1 MRRIYSLLFLL
12 FIGSFQLAL
21 AQVGQSPYSVKGIG
35 VINSLATARNM
46 GMGGV
51 GIGNSHYL
59 YLNNVNPAMLTRN
72 NFYTTFEAGMSL
84 ESSSM
89 LTEDQQD
96 RVTSGGLDYLS
107 VAFPIIYDRLTF
119 NAGIAPYSTVNY
131 NMATLRPVEG
141 TTSSSVT
148 NFKGTGGTTQA
159 YAATGLKVYK
169 GFSVGLRA
177 SYIFGAI
184 TEEIT
189 TRILDGSG
197 TIGANAFNARFS
209 DQTSFSDILLT
220 GGLAYRGK
228 IPGTENNFL
237 MAGLT
242 YDRATNLN
250 ATRYNFVERTL
261 NGSIATSVI
270 SGDTISGSYFLPA
283 SIGTGISFEK
293 LYHYSLAADVKW
305 QNWEEYQG
313 FEGSGSDLG
322 KSYRLGLGGEWTP
335 DFSSAKPGT
344 YYKRMT
350 YRMGLQY
357 EKTPFVFNGENIND
371 FGINFGVTLPVS
383 NASSIHT
390 SFLFGQRGK
399 TENNLIRERYFRLS
413 LGITFN
419 DRWFTK
425 VKYD

>member
-1 MRRIYSLLFLL
+1 MRRTYSLLFLL
-12 FIGSFQLAL
+12 FIGSIFHSAL
-21 AQVGQSPYSVKGIG
+21 AQVGQSPYTVKGIG
-35 VINSLATARNM
+35 AINSMATARNM
-46 GMGGV
+46 GMGGI

-59 YLNNVNPAMLTRN
+59 YLNNMNPAMLTRN

-84 ESSSM
+84 ESRNFTT
-89 LTEDQQD
+89 LEDES
-96 RVTSGGLDYLS
+96 RATSGGLDYLS

-131 NMATLRPVEG
+131 NMATVQPIVGAPGSSR
-141 TTSSSVT
+141 TT
-148 NFKGTGGTTQA
+148 FRGAGGTTQA
-159 YAATGLKVYK
+159 YAATGVKLFK
-169 GFSVGLRA
+169 GISAGIRA

-189 TRILDGSG
+189 TSIQGAEGTAGSG
-197 TIGANAFNARFS
+197 AFPARFY
-209 DQTSFSDILLT
+209 DQTSFSDVLFT

-228 IPGTENNFL
+228 LPGTENNFI

-242 YDRATNLN
+242 YDMETNLN
-250 ATRYNFVERTL
+250 ATRYSTIERAL
-261 NGSIATSVI
+261 NANPATY
-270 SGDTISGSYFLPA
+270 SGDTLKGTYFLPA
-283 SIGTGISFEK
+283 SIGTGLSFEK
-293 LYHYSLAADVKW
+293 LYHYTLAADVKW
-305 QNWEEYQG
+305 QNWEDYRG
-313 FEGSGSDLG
+313 IEGTTGDLG
-322 KSYRLGLGGEWTP
+322 ESYRVALGGEWTP
-335 DFSSAKPGT
+335 DYSSAQQGT

-357 EKTPFVFNGENIND
+357 EKTPFVFNGEDIND

-399 TENNLIRERYFRLS
+399 NENDLIRERYFRVS